1 MSACIATILVGS
13 QMSFATGLVHQRP
26 LGREMGGRMVL
37 HDYLNMQVFTMDLRE
52 VFFTGTNVLTGFDIL
67 LSSEVCRM
75 MGFHELAQDFY
86 ETDFQN

>member
-1 MSACIATILVGS
+1 
-13 QMSFATGLVHQRP
+13 MSFATGLVHQRP
-26 LGREMGGRMVL
+26 LDREMGARMVL
-37 HDYLNMQVFTMDLRE
+37 RDYLNMQVFTMDLRE
-52 VFFTGTNVLTGFDIL
+52 WFFFTGTSVLTGFDIL